1 MIRRPPRSTLF
12 PYTTLSRSHLQ
23 LAARAA
29 SRAGRLAHVEVFLPA
44 DRPDLPAPRLAV
56 VAVRAARPG
65 ARYPGARR
73 RPPRRPARRPG
84 RDLARGGVARGR
96 LRLRVQP
103 AGVRAGDVAR
113 PQMGEQP
120 VRRVLLHGELPRGV
134 DGARG
139 AGARGA
145 AADGPRRTVL
155 REAAAR
161 SREAVLREI

>member
-44 DRPDLPAPRLAV
+44 ERPDLPAPRLAV

-73 RPPRRPARRPG
+73 RPTRRPARRAIGRAHRCNPG
-84 RDLARGGVARGR
+84 
-96 LRLRVQP
+96 
-103 AGVRAGDVAR
+103 
-113 PQMGEQP
+113 
-120 VRRVLLHGELPRGV
+120 
-134 DGARG
+134 
-139 AGARGA
+139 
-145 AADGPRRTVL
+145 TV
-155 REAAAR
+155 EAPMTSSA
-161 SREAVLREI
+161 